1 MPRSRSRPG
10 KPEDDTEAMFRRLRQ
25 TDDPSLRRDLII
37 RHEKLVR
44 FLAQKFANRGE
55 PVEDLVQVGM
65 IGLINAVDRFDPA
78 RGNRFATFAT
88 PTILGEIKR
97 YFRDRGWAIKVPRK
111 LQEINLKV
119 TRAAEA
125 LTQELGRAPTIQEI
139 AARIGESPE
148 DTLEA
153 WELGQHYELA
163 SLNSELGHEDE
174 ESHSVLAD
182 YLGRTDAGVEDFGLR
197 DRLEEAIGHLPP
209 RERNIIVLRF
219 YRGLSQT
226 EVARRLGI
234 SQMHV
239 SRLQHKAIAR
249 LKELVRETE

>member
-1 MPRSRSRPG
+1 M
-10 KPEDDTEAMFRRLRQ
+10 
-25 TDDPSLRRDLII
+25 

-44 FLAQKFANRGE
+44 FLAQKFSNRGE
-55 PVEDLVQVGM
+55 PIEDLVQVGM
-65 IGLINAVDRFDPA
+65 IGLINAVDRFDPK

-111 LQEINLKV
+111 LQEINLKAA
-119 TRAAEA
+119 RAVET
-125 LTQELGRAPTIQEI
+125 LTQQLGRAPTIPEI
-139 AARIGESPE
+139 ATFIDENTE

-153 WELGQHYELA
+153 WELGQHYELP
-163 SLNSELGHEDE
+163 SLDGELGHEDE
-174 ESHSVLAD
+174 DSHSALYDYIGQAD
-182 YLGRTDAGVEDFGLR
+182 VTMEDFGLR
-197 DRLEEAIGHLPP
+197 DRLEEAINHLPP
-209 RERNIIVLRF
+209 RERTIIRLRF

-226 EVARRLGI
+226 EVARRLNI

-249 LKELVRETE
+249 LKELVREGE